1 MEKLLTK
8 NDILQKLRAYNVTP
22 DDDVI
27 RFKQKIKEKL
37 LKCPELLFALN
48 NKELE
53 PELFNEDGTLN
64 AEYDEKTG
72 EIIPLGEWDRYF
84 PYNIRPYV
92 FIPETQAFT
101 DNFLCYTVG
110 FREVPRYN
118 DTEYYL
124 QVIFTILCSSAPEQ
138 AVEELTGQSRADLI
152 GAILRE
158 KFNWSN
164 IFGLQC
170 KIVSNQEDIK
180 DTNYISRTIVL
191 ETTKP
196 NGITHTPLR
205 QNSAVINNSSVR
217 R

>member
-8 NDILQKLRAYNVTP
+8 NDLLQKLRAYSYTP

-37 LKCPELLFALN
+37 LKCPELLYALN
-48 NKELE
+48 NTGLE
-53 PELFNEDGTLN
+53 SELFNPDGTIN
-64 AEYDEKTG
+64 AEYDENG
-72 EIIPLGEWDRYF
+72 NIIPLGEWDRYF
-84 PYNIRPYV
+84 PYNIRPYI

-118 DTEYYL
+118 DVEYYI

-138 AVEELTGQSRADLI
+138 AVDSLTGQSRADLI

-170 KIVSNQEDIK
+170 KLVSNQEDIK
-180 DTNYISRTIVL
+180 DTNYISRTLIL
-191 ETTKP
+191 ESTKP
-196 NGITHTPLR
+196 NGITNTSLR
-205 QNSAVINNSSVR
+205 GNTTIINNSVR

>member
-8 NDILQKLRAYNVTP
+8 NDLLQKLRAYSYTP

-37 LKCPELLFALN
+37 LKCPELLYALN
-48 NKELE
+48 NTELE
-53 PELFNEDGTLN
+53 SELFNPDGTIN
-64 AEYDEKTG
+64 AEYDENG
-72 EIIPLGEWDRYF
+72 NIIPFGEWDRYF
-84 PYNIRPYV
+84 PYNIRPYI

-110 FREVPRYN
+110 FREIPRYN
-118 DTEYYL
+118 EVEYYI

-138 AVEELTGQSRADLI
+138 AVDSLTGQSRADLI

-180 DTNYISRTIVL
+180 DTNYISRTLIL
-191 ETTKP
+191 ESTRP
-196 NGITHTPLR
+196 NGITYTPSKG
-205 QNSAVINNSSVR
+205 NTTIINNSVR

>member
-8 NDILQKLRAYNVTP
+8 KDLLQKLRAYNYTP

-27 RFKQKIKEKL
+27 RYKQKIKEKL
-37 LKCPELLFALN
+37 LKCPELLYALN
-48 NKELE
+48 NTELE
-53 PELFNEDGTLN
+53 SELFNPDGTIN
-64 AEYDEKTG
+64 AEYDENG
-72 EIIPLGEWDRYF
+72 DIIPLGEWDRYF
-84 PYNIRPYV
+84 PYNIRPYI

-110 FREVPRYN
+110 FREIPRYN
-118 DTEYYL
+118 EIEYYI
-124 QVIFTILCSSAPEQ
+124 QIIFTVLCSSAPEQ
-138 AVEELTGQSRADLI
+138 AIDSLTGQSRADLI

-180 DTNYISRTIVL
+180 DTNYISRTLIL
-191 ETTKP
+191 ESVKP
-196 NGITHTPLR
+196 NGITNTPFKG
-205 QNSAVINNSSVR
+205 NTTIINNSVR

>member
-8 NDILQKLRAYNVTP
+8 NDLLQKLRAYSYAP

-37 LKCPELLFALN
+37 LKCPELLYALN
-48 NKELE
+48 NTELE
-53 PELFNEDGTLN
+53 SELFNPDGTIN
-64 AEYDEKTG
+64 AEYDENG
-72 EIIPLGEWDRYF
+72 SIIPLGEWDRYF
-84 PYNIRPYV
+84 PYNIRPYI

-110 FREVPRYN
+110 FREIPRYN
-118 DTEYYL
+118 EVEYYI

-138 AVEELTGQSRADLI
+138 AVDSLTGQSRADLI

-180 DTNYISRTIVL
+180 DTNYISRTLIL
-191 ETTKP
+191 ESTRP
-196 NGITHTPLR
+196 NGITYTPSKG
-205 QNSAVINNSSVR
+205 NTTIINNSVR

>member
-1 MEKLLTK
+1 MERLLSK
-8 NDILQKLRAYNVTP
+8 NDLLQKLRSYNYTP

-53 PELFNEDGTLN
+53 KELFDSNGNIN
-64 AEYDEKTG
+64 AEYDEETG

-84 PYNIRPYV
+84 PYNIRPFV
-92 FIPETQAFT
+92 FVPETQAFT

-110 FREVPRYN
+110 FREIPKYN
-118 DTEYYL
+118 DTEYYI
-124 QVIFTILCSSAPEQ
+124 QIIFTIICSSAPEQ
-138 AVEELTGQSRADLI
+138 AVESLTGQSRADLI

-170 KIVSNQEDIK
+170 KLVSNQEDIK
-180 DTNYISRTIVL
+180 DTNYISRTLVL
-191 ETTKP
+191 EITKP
-196 NGITHTPLR
+196 NGIVKTPLR
-205 QNSAVINNSSVR
+205 NKSAIINNTVSR
-217 R
+217 

>member
-1 MEKLLTK
+1 MKEILSKDNLLEKM
-8 NDILQKLRAYNVTP
+8 RSYGYTP

-27 RFKQKIKEKL
+27 RFKEKIKSEL

-48 NKELE
+48 NKKLE
-53 PELFNEDGTLN
+53 SELFNSDGTLN
-64 AEYDEKTG
+64 ATYDNDTG

-84 PYNIRPYV
+84 PYNIRPFV
-92 FIPETQAFT
+92 FIPETQTFT

-110 FREVPRYN
+110 FREIPRYN
-118 DTEYYL
+118 DIECYM
-124 QVIFTILCSSAPEQ
+124 QIIFTIICSSAPEQ
-138 AVEELTGQSRADLI
+138 AIDSLTGFSRADLI

-180 DTNYISRTIVL
+180 DTNYISRTLIL

-196 NGITHTPLR
+196 NGIVGTPFKGK
-205 QNSAVINNSSVR
+205 SSIINNNIR

>member
-8 NDILQKLRAYNVTP
+8 SDLLQKLRSYSYTP

-48 NKELE
+48 NTELE
-53 PELFNEDGTLN
+53 GELFDSNGNIN

-84 PYNIRPYV
+84 PYNIRPFV
-92 FIPETQAFT
+92 FVPETQAFT

-110 FREVPRYN
+110 FREIPRYN
-118 DTEYYL
+118 EIEYYI
-124 QVIFTILCSSAPEQ
+124 QVIFTIICSSAPEQ
-138 AVEELTGQSRADLI
+138 AIDSLTGQSRADLI

-180 DTNYISRTIVL
+180 DTNYISRTLVL
-191 ETTKP
+191 ESVMP
-196 NGITHTPLR
+196 NGVVNTPLR
-205 QNSAVINNSSVR
+205 GKTMLINNSVR

>member
-1 MEKLLTK
+1 MEKLSTK
-8 NDILQKLRAYNVTP
+8 NDLLQKLRSYAYTP

-27 RFKQKIKEKL
+27 RIKEKIKQKL
-37 LKCPELLFALN
+37 LKCPELLYALN
-48 NKELE
+48 NKNLE
-53 PELFNEDGTLN
+53 GELFCEDGTLN
-64 AEYDEKTG
+64 AEYDEETG
-72 EIIPLGEWDRYF
+72 ELIPLGEWDRYF

-101 DNFLCYTVG
+101 DNFLCYTTG

-118 DTEYYL
+118 NTEYYF
-124 QVIFTILCSSAPEQ
+124 QIIFTILCSSAQEQ
-138 AVEELTGQSRADLI
+138 GVDSLTGQSRADLI

-164 IFGLQC
+164 VFGLQC

-180 DTNYISRTIVL
+180 DTNYISRTIIL
-191 ETTKP
+191 EAIMP
-196 NGITHTPLR
+196 NGITNTPLR
-205 QNSAVINNSSVR
+205 QKSTIINNAVR

>member
-8 NDILQKLRAYNVTP
+8 NDLLQKLRSYNYTT

-37 LKCPELLFALN
+37 LKCPELLYALN
-48 NKELE
+48 NTELE
-53 PELFNEDGTLN
+53 SELFNSDGTLN
-64 AEYDEKTG
+64 AKYDEETG

-92 FIPETQAFT
+92 FVPETQAFT
-101 DNFLCYTVG
+101 DNFLCYTIG
-110 FREVPRYN
+110 FHEIPKNNEVECYM
-118 DTEYYL
+118 
-124 QVIFTILCSSAPEQ
+124 QIVFTILCSGETSQ
-138 AVEELTGQSRADLI
+138 GVDDLTGQSRADLI
-152 GAILRE
+152 GAIIRE

-170 KIVSNQEDIK
+170 KLISNQESIK
-180 DTNYISRTIVL
+180 DTSYISRTLIF
-191 ETTKP
+191 ETVKP
-196 NGITHTPLR
+196 NGIVKTYLNG
-205 QNSAVINNSSVR
+205 NSSLINNKVR

>member
-8 NDILQKLRAYNVTP
+8 DDLLQKLRSYAYTP

-27 RFKQKIKEKL
+27 RFKEKVKERL
-37 LKCPELLFALN
+37 LKCPELLYALN

-53 PELFNEDGTLN
+53 GELFCEDGSLN

-92 FIPETQAFT
+92 FIPETQAYT
-101 DNFLCYTVG
+101 DNFLCYTTG

-118 DTEYYL
+118 DTEYYF
-124 QVIFTILCSSAPEQ
+124 QIIFTILCSSAPEQ
-138 AVEELTGQSRADLI
+138 AIDSLTGQSRADLI

-180 DTNYISRTIVL
+180 DTNYISRTIIL
-191 ETTKP
+191 
-196 NGITHTPLR
+196 
-205 QNSAVINNSSVR
+205 
-217 R
+217 

>member
-1 MEKLLTK
+1 MEKLSTK
-8 NDILQKLRAYNVTP
+8 NDLLQKLRSYAYTP

-27 RFKQKIKEKL
+27 RIKEKIKQKL
-37 LKCPELLFALN
+37 LKCPELLYALN
-48 NKELE
+48 NKSLE
-53 PELFNEDGTLN
+53 GELFCEDGTLN
-64 AEYDEKTG
+64 AEYDEETG
-72 EIIPLGEWDRYF
+72 ELIPLGEWDRYF

-101 DNFLCYTVG
+101 DNFLCYTTG

-118 DTEYYL
+118 NTEYYF
-124 QVIFTILCSSAPEQ
+124 QIIFTILCSSAQEQ
-138 AVEELTGQSRADLI
+138 GVDSLTGQSRADLI

-164 IFGLQC
+164 VFGLQC

-180 DTNYISRTIVL
+180 DTNYISRTIIL
-191 ETTKP
+191 EAIMP
-196 NGITHTPLR
+196 NGITNTPLR
-205 QNSAVINNSSVR
+205 QKSTIINNAVR

>member
-8 NDILQKLRAYNVTP
+8 NDLLQKLRSYAYTP

-27 RFKQKIKEKL
+27 RIKEKVKEKL
-37 LKCPELLFALN
+37 LKCPELLYALN

-53 PELFNEDGTLN
+53 GELFCDDGTIN
-64 AEYDEKTG
+64 AEYDEETG

-101 DNFLCYTVG
+101 DNFLCYTAG
-110 FREVPRYN
+110 FREIPRYN
-118 DTEYYL
+118 DTEYYF
-124 QVIFTILCSSAPEQ
+124 QIIFSILCSSSPEQ
-138 AVEELTGQSRADLI
+138 AVDSLTGQSRADLI

-196 NGITHTPLR
+196 NGITNTPLR
-205 QNSAVINNSSVR
+205 QKSTIINNSVR